1 MNKLDLHAELC
12 RELTATYKQKNAA
25 YGDSFGKS
33 VREWG
38 IAAAAV
44 RMGDKFHRFENLA
57 KHPELD
63 PGDEQINDTLMDL
76 ANYALM
82 TIIEQEAQREK
93 GEQTWT
99 TKQEN

>member
-12 RELTATYKQKNAA
+12 RELTNTYKTKNAA

-33 VREWG
+33 FQKWG
-38 IAAAAV
+38 IVSAAV
-44 RMGDKFHRFENLA
+44 RIEDKFNRFANLA

-82 TIIEQEAQREK
+82 TIIEREAQIEEAGRHES
-93 GEQTWT
+93 T
-99 TKQEN
+99 

>member
-33 VREWG
+33 FQKWG
-38 IAAAAV
+38 IVSAAV
-44 RMGDKFHRFENLA
+44 RIEDKFNRFANLA
-57 KHPELD
+57 THPEID
-63 PGDEQINDTLMDL
+63 PGDEALNDTLMDL

-82 TIIEQEAQREK
+82 TIIELEARNEEK
-93 GEQTWT
+93 GGQA
-99 TKQEN
+99 